1 MTSFEASPIFKTK
14 YNICISGHLLF
25 FPPKMMQLQGSDV
38 KRTEMTEH
46 TELLFVPQGPD
57 NYN

>member
-1 MTSFEASPIFKTK
+1 
-14 YNICISGHLLF
+14 
-25 FPPKMMQLQGSDV
+25 MQLQGSDV

-46 TELLFVPQGPD
+46 TEHTELLFVPQGPG